1 MYRQTTHNIVEKGTG
16 RMREALKVVEK
27 KRAYESIVQ
36 QVLELIENGK
46 LKQGD
51 QLPSER
57 ELTEIFKVSRTTV
70 REAIRTLESMKLL
83 QSRQGNGTYV
93 LASSEEDLV
102 QPLAAAL
109 FNAKDDIRHIFYVRK
124 IIEPH
129 VAELAAENAT
139 AQEIEEMEEILR
151 KQEVCIERG
160 ENIIETDSAFH
171 NLMAGAAKNR
181 VMERLTAALVDF
193 LKQSREN
200 YLLDDEQGNTRPE
213 RSLEGHRQVLA
224 AIKKGDS
231 EAAQRLMLQHLEE
244 IEKIVFQK

>member
-1 MYRQTTHNIVEKGTG
+1 
-16 RMREALKVVEK
+16 MREELKVVEK

-36 QVLELIENGK
+36 QVLDLIENGK

-93 LASSEEDLV
+93 LASTEEDLV

-139 AQEIEEMEEILR
+139 AQEIEEMEETLR
-151 KQEVCIERG
+151 RQEICVEKG

-171 NLMAGAAKNR
+171 NLMAGATKNR

-193 LKQSREN
+193 LKQSREH
-200 YLLDDEQGNTRPE
+200 YLLDVEPGNNRPE
-213 RSLEGHRQVLA
+213 RSLEGHKQVLA
-224 AIKKGDS
+224 AIKKGDC
-231 EAAQRLMLQHLEE
+231 EAAQRLMSQHLEE
-244 IEKIVFQK
+244 IERIVFKK

>member
-1 MYRQTTHNIVEKGTG
+1 MQKS
-16 RMREALKVVEK
+16 LKAVEK

-36 QVLELIENGK
+36 QVQELIENGK
-46 LKQGD
+46 LKRGD

-93 LASSEEDLV
+93 LASNEEDLV

-151 KQEVCIERG
+151 RQEICVEKG

-171 NLMAGAAKNR
+171 NLMAGATKNR

-193 LKQSREN
+193 LKQSREH
-200 YLLDDEQGNTRPE
+200 YLLDVEPGNNRPE
-213 RSLEGHRQVLA
+213 RSLEGHKQVLA
-224 AIKKGDS
+224 AIKKGDC

-244 IEKIVFQK
+244 IERIVFKK

>member
-1 MYRQTTHNIVEKGTG
+1 MKAE
-16 RMREALKVVEK
+16 LKVVEK
-27 KRAYESIVQ
+27 KRAYEDIVQ
-36 QVLELIENGK
+36 QVLALIEGGK

-83 QSRQGNGTYV
+83 QCRQGNGTYV
-93 LASSEEDLV
+93 LATSEEALI

-109 FNAKDDIRHIFYVRK
+109 FNAKDDIRDIFFIRK

-129 VAELAAENAT
+129 VAQLAAENGT
-139 AQEIEEMEEILR
+139 AGEIADLEEILR
-151 KQEVCIERG
+151 RQKLCIEQG
-160 ENIIETDSAFH
+160 ESIIETDSEFH
-171 NLMAGAAKNR
+171 NLMANATKNR
-181 VMERLTAALVDF
+181 VMERLIVALVDF

-200 YLLDDEQGNTRPE
+200 YLLDDRHDSKRPE

-224 AIKKGDS
+224 AIKIGDG
-231 EAAQRLMLQHLEE
+231 EAAKKLMLQHLEE
-244 IEKIVFQK
+244 IETIVFQK

>member
-1 MYRQTTHNIVEKGTG
+1 
-16 RMREALKVVEK
+16 MREALKVVEK

-36 QVLELIENGK
+36 QVLDLIESGK

-70 REAIRTLESMKLL
+70 REAIRTLESMKFL

-93 LASSEEDLV
+93 LASSEEELI

-109 FNAKDDIRHIFYVRK
+109 FNAKDDIRDIFYVRK

-139 AQEIEEMEEILR
+139 AQEIEEMEEILQ
-151 KQEVCIERG
+151 KQESCIERT
-160 ENIIETDSAFH
+160 ESIIETDTAFH
-171 NLMAGAAKNR
+171 NLMASASKNR
-181 VMERLTAALVDF
+181 VIERLSVALVDF
-193 LKQSREN
+193 IKQSREN
-200 YLLDDEQGNTRPE
+200 YLMEDEHGNKRPE
-213 RSLEGHRQVLA
+213 RSLEGHKRVLA
-224 AIKKGDS
+224 AIKQGDS
-231 EAAQRLMLQHLEE
+231 EAAKKAMLQHLED
-244 IEKIVFQK
+244 IERIVFRK

>member
-1 MYRQTTHNIVEKGTG
+1 
-16 RMREALKVVEK
+16 MREGLKVVELKVVEK

-36 QVLELIENGK
+36 QVLDLIENGK

-83 QSRQGNGTYV
+83 QSRQGNRTYV
-93 LASSEEDLV
+93 LASSEEELI

-109 FNAKDDIRHIFYVRK
+109 FNAKDDIRDIFSVRK

-139 AQEIEEMEEILR
+139 AQEIEEMEEVLR
-151 KQEVCIERG
+151 RQAECIERN

-181 VMERLTAALVDF
+181 VVERLMVALVDF

-200 YLLDDEQGNTRPE
+200 YLLDDERGKMRPE
-213 RSLEGHRQVLA
+213 RSLKGHRQVLA

-231 EAAQRLMLQHLEE
+231 GAAKDAMLHHLED
-244 IEKIVFQK
+244 IEKIIF

>member
-1 MYRQTTHNIVEKGTG
+1 
-16 RMREALKVVEK
+16 MRNALKAVEK
-27 KRAYESIVQ
+27 KRAYQSIVE
-36 QVLELIENGK
+36 QVLKLIEKGK

-93 LASSEEDLV
+93 LASSEEEVV

-109 FNAKDDIRHIFYVRK
+109 FHAQDDIQDIFYVRK
-124 IIEPH
+124 IIEPN

-139 AQEIEEMEEILR
+139 AQEIAEMEEILR
-151 KQEVCIERG
+151 KQEACIENN
-160 ENIIETDSAFH
+160 ESIIETDSAFH
-171 NLMAGAAKNR
+171 NLMASASKNR
-181 VMERLTAALVDF
+181 VIERLTVALVDF

-200 YLLDDEQGNTRPE
+200 YLIDEEKGVRRPA
-213 RSLEGHRQVLA
+213 RSLEGHKRVLT
-224 AIKKGDS
+224 AIKHGDS
-231 EAAQRLMLQHLEE
+231 EAAKESMLQHLED
-244 IEKIVFQK
+244 IEGIIFHKS